1 MKKIGIILLLVL
13 VASAAYCQETPY
25 LQLNIRDNFLTQKI
39 DFLEGPKV
47 LSKLEIQELMA
58 SVDPETQ
65 DLYQRSMNQ
74 GKLNSV
80 FAIGGLATTI
90 GTFAYVISPRQQS
103 SIPSNLIWP
112 LVIADAAFGILSG
125 VFKRNARNLAREAV
139 DSYNFGRTDAPVYFE
154 DNRVDVPLFSKVIR
168 F

>member
-13 VASAAYCQETPY
+13 ATSVAYSQETPY
-25 LQLNIRDNFLTQKI
+25 LQLTIRDNFLTQKI

-47 LSKLEIQELMA
+47 LSKLEIQQLMA
-58 SVDPETQ
+58 SVDSETQ
-65 DLYQRSMNQ
+65 DLYRRSMNQ

-80 FAIGGLATTI
+80 FAIGGLATTV
-90 GTFAYVISPRQQS
+90 GTLVYVISPQQQS
-103 SIPSNLIWP
+103 STASNLIWP
-112 LVIADAAFGILSG
+112 LVITNTAFGILSG

-154 DNRVDVPLFSKVIR
+154 ENRVDVPLFSKVIR

>member
-13 VASAAYCQETPY
+13 ATSVAYSQETPY
-25 LQLNIRDNFLTQKI
+25 LQLTIRDNFLTQKI

-47 LSKLEIQELMA
+47 LSKLEIQQLMA
-58 SVDPETQ
+58 SVDSETQ
-65 DLYQRSMNQ
+65 DLYRRSMNQ

-80 FAIGGLATTI
+80 FAIGGLATTV
-90 GTFAYVISPRQQS
+90 GTLVYVISPRQQS
-103 SIPSNLIWP
+103 STASNLIWP
-112 LVIADAAFGILSG
+112 LVITNTAFGILSG

-154 DNRVDVPLFSKVIR
+154 ENRVDIPLFSKVIR

>member
-1 MKKIGIILLLVL
+1 
-13 VASAAYCQETPY
+13 
-25 LQLNIRDNFLTQKI
+25 
-39 DFLEGPKV
+39 
-47 LSKLEIQELMA
+47 MA

-65 DLYQRSMNQ
+65 DLYRRSMNQ

-80 FAIGGLATTI
+80 FAIGGLATTV
-90 GTFAYVISPRQQS
+90 GTLVYVISPQRQS
-103 SIPSNLIWP
+103 STVSNLIWP
-112 LVIADAAFGILSG
+112 LVITNTAFGILSG

-154 DNRVDVPLFSKVIR
+154 ENRVDVPLFSKVIR

>member
-1 MKKIGIILLLVL
+1 MKNIGIVLLLVTL
-13 VASAAYCQETPY
+13 ANAAFCQEIPF
-25 LQLNIRDNFLTQKI
+25 LQLNIRENILTQKI

-47 LSKLEIQELMA
+47 LSKLEIQQLMA

-65 DLYQRSMNQ
+65 DLYRRSVNQ
-74 GKLNSV
+74 GKLNTV
-80 FAIGGLATTI
+80 FALGGLASTVGGLVLI
-90 GTFAYVISPRQQS
+90 ISPQQQS
-103 SIPSNLIWP
+103 FTPSNLLIP
-112 LVIADAAFGILSG
+112 LLITDVTLTILSG

-154 DNRVDVPLFSKVIR
+154 ENRIDVPLFSKVIR

>member
-13 VASAAYCQETPY
+13 ATSAAYSQETPY
-25 LQLNIRDNFLTQKI
+25 LQLTIRDNFLTQKI
-39 DFLEGPKV
+39 NFLEGPKV
-47 LSKLEIQELMA
+47 LSKLEIQQLMA
-58 SVDPETQ
+58 SVYPETQ
-65 DLYQRSMNQ
+65 DLYRRSMNQ

-80 FAIGGLATTI
+80 FAIGGLATTV
-90 GTFAYVISPRQQS
+90 GTLVYVISPQRQS
-103 SIPSNLIWP
+103 STVSNLIWP
-112 LVIADAAFGILSG
+112 LVITNTAFGILSG

-154 DNRVDVPLFSKVIR
+154 ENRVDVPLFSKVIR

>member
-1 MKKIGIILLLVL
+1 MVL
-13 VASAAYCQETPY
+13 FANAAFCQETPF
-25 LQLNIRDNFLTQKI
+25 LQLNIRENILTQKI

-47 LSKLEIQELMA
+47 LSKLEIQQLMA

-65 DLYQRSMNQ
+65 DLYRRSVNQ
-74 GKLNSV
+74 GKLNTV
-80 FAIGGLATTI
+80 FALGGLASTVGGLVLI
-90 GTFAYVISPRQQS
+90 ISPQQQS
-103 SIPSNLIWP
+103 FTPSNLLIP
-112 LVIADAAFGILSG
+112 LLITDVTLTILSG

-154 DNRVDVPLFSKVIR
+154 ENRIDVPLFSKVIR

>member
-1 MKKIGIILLLVL
+1 MKKIGIILL
-13 VASAAYCQETPY
+13 VAFYANAAFCQETPY

-39 DFLEGPKV
+39 DYLEGSKV

-65 DLYQRSMNQ
+65 DLYRRSMSQ
-74 GKLNSV
+74 GNLNSI
-80 FAIGGLATTI
+80 FAIGGLATTV
-90 GTFAYVISPRQQS
+90 GTFVYVLSPQQQS
-103 SIPSNLIWP
+103 STASNLIWP
-112 LVIADAAFGILSG
+112 LVITNAAFGILSG

-139 DSYNFGRTDAPVYFE
+139 DSYNFGRSDTPVYFKE
-154 DNRVDVPLFSKVIR
+154 NRIDVPLFSKVIH

>member
-1 MKKIGIILLLVL
+1 MVFF
-13 VASAAYCQETPY
+13 ANAAFCQETPY

-47 LSKLEIQELMA
+47 LSKLEIQQLMA

-65 DLYQRSMNQ
+65 NLYRRSVNQ
-74 GKLNSV
+74 GKLNTV
-80 FAIGGLATTI
+80 FALGGLASTVGGLVLI
-90 GTFAYVISPRQQS
+90 ISPQQQS
-103 SIPSNLIWP
+103 YTASNLLIP
-112 LVIADAAFGILSG
+112 LLITEVALTILSG

-139 DSYNFGRTDAPVYFE
+139 DSYNFGRTDSPVYFE
-154 DNRVDVPLFSKVIR
+154 ENRVDVPLFSKVIR

>member
-1 MKKIGIILLLVL
+1 MKKIGIILLMVFF
-13 VASAAYCQETPY
+13 SNAAFCQETPY

-39 DFLEGPKV
+39 DFIEGSKV
-47 LSKLEIQELMA
+47 LSKLEIQQLMA

-80 FAIGGLATTI
+80 FAIGGLATTV
-90 GTFAYVISPRQQS
+90 GTFVYVLSPQQQS
-103 SIPSNLIWP
+103 TTGSNLIWP
-112 LVIADAAFGILSG
+112 LVITNAAFGILSG

-139 DSYNFGRTDAPVYFE
+139 DSYNFGRSDAPVYFE
-154 DNRVDVPLFSKVIR
+154 ENRIDQPLFSYIIR

>member
-1 MKKIGIILLLVL
+1 MKNIGIVLLLVTL
-13 VASAAYCQETPY
+13 ANAAFCQETPF
-25 LQLNIRDNFLTQKI
+25 LQLNIRENILTQKI

-47 LSKLEIQELMA
+47 LSKLEIQQLMA

-65 DLYQRSMNQ
+65 DLYRRSVNQ
-74 GKLNSV
+74 GKLNTV
-80 FAIGGLATTI
+80 FALGGLASTVGGLVLI
-90 GTFAYVISPRQQS
+90 ISPQQQS
-103 SIPSNLIWP
+103 FTPSNLLIP
-112 LVIADAAFGILSG
+112 LLITDVTLTILSG

-154 DNRVDVPLFSKVIR
+154 ENRIDVPLFSKVIR

>member
-13 VASAAYCQETPY
+13 ATSVAYSQETPY
-25 LQLNIRDNFLTQKI
+25 LQLTIRDNFLTQKI

-47 LSKLEIQELMA
+47 LSKLEIQQLMA
-58 SVDPETQ
+58 SVDSETQ
-65 DLYQRSMNQ
+65 DLYRRSMNQ

-80 FAIGGLATTI
+80 FAIGGLATTV
-90 GTFAYVISPRQQS
+90 GTLVYVISPRQQS
-103 SIPSNLIWP
+103 STASNLIWP
-112 LVIADAAFGILSG
+112 LVITNTAFGILSG

-154 DNRVDVPLFSKVIR
+154 ENRVDISLFSKVIR